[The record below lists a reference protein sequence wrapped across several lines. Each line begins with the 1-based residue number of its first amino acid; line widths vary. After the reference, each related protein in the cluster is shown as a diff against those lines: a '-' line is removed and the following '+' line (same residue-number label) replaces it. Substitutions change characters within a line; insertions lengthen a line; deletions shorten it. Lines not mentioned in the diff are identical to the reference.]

1 MRSYLAAE
9 CFKASRRLYLYLTLA
24 VCLLGEGVLLLGS
37 WLSLHWGNSS
47 ISFAS
52 TARMVAMILTFGLY
66 ATLITVDIVFSDQYK
81 HNTLKNEVSYGLP
94 RVRIYFGK
102 LLVATGVSLGACAVL
117 LGFYLGGCWL
127 LFPHSELDEPAW
139 SLIGYCLAGALP
151 LWLGGEALVT
161 TVYFLMRSNTA
172 AAFLSIG
179 ILAVVPAVLQVLG
192 LLIHPFFEI
201 IRQFFPTVMLD
212 TLHAVAFDWNY
223 VGLCWLVGVAWCLAS
238 TAAGIALFR
247 RKEIR

>member
-9 CFKASRRLYLYLTLA
+9 CFKASKRLYLYLSLA

-37 WLSLHWGNSS
+37 WLSLHWGNSG

-52 TARMVAMILTFGLY
+52 TAQMVALILSFGLY
-66 ATLITVDIVFSDQYK
+66 ATLITGDIVFSDQYK

-102 LLVATGVSLGACAVL
+102 LLVSIGVALAACAVL
-117 LGFYLGGCWL
+117 LGFYLAGCWL
-127 LFPHSELDEPAW
+127 LFPHGDLDGVAW
-139 SLIGYCLAGALP
+139 NLIGYCLAGSLP
-151 LWLGGEALVT
+151 LWLGGQALVI
-161 TVYFLMRSNTA
+161 TVYFLLRSNTA

-179 ILAVVPAVLQVLG
+179 ILAVVPSVLQVLG
-192 LLIHPFFEI
+192 LLLHPVFELV
-201 IRQFFPTVMLD
+201 RQIFPSVMLD

-223 VGLCWLVGVAWCLAS
+223 VGLCWLVGLAWFAVS
-238 TAAGIALFR
+238 TAVGIALFR